1 RCLSIVPL
9 SYRPQQWSGPLSRE
23 LLVFNSFVKALSR
36 SLRHL
41 MEAAS
46 VHLFLRGDAKRQ
58 RDDFVDIAL
67 SLPFQSEVNTGLGI
81 LAKTYI
87 DVTISQYEG
96 SLVGADPESEKV
108 KEAKET
114 ALEILVDPFLVI
126 RNP

>member
-1 RCLSIVPL
+1 GGPSFGAPEELTSLLLFMRCLSIVPL

-96 SLVGADPESEKV
+96 SLVGA
-108 KEAKET
+108 
-114 ALEILVDPFLVI
+114 
-126 RNP
+126 